1 MSFNLTK
8 GNIELIDNAKTKTRK
23 PSPELLAMFKDC
35 AKLGT
40 KLATIFEKIKERASQ
55 EGFSEEETTNLFKD
69 HLRGV
74 LTARQIR
81 WYFVEKPETNLKRQ
95 LELKQKEKENIQ
107 IRSQVQIQDA
117 ELVTETRSIP
127 VDSTEIESI
136 QDLRATVDTQQQYIS
151 TLEDKVQEKQEV
163 ARSQNQIRVKISV
176 SQLYRDVLMMRN
188 SNAIYT
194 NILIDNNKYVKLEP
208 V

>member
-1 MSFNLTK
+1 MWENFN
-8 GNIELIDNAKTKTRK
+8 KT
-23 PSPELLAMFKDC
+23 FNN
-35 AKLGT
+35 
-40 KLATIFEKIKERASQ
+40 FEKIKERARQ
-55 EGFSEEETTNLFKD
+55 EGFNDEETTNLFKD

-81 WYFVEKPETNLKRQ
+81 WYLVEKEESNLKRQ
-95 LELKQKEKENIQ
+95 LEFKEKEKQETNKNIQ

-117 ELVTETRSIP
+117 ELVSETKSIP
-127 VDSTEIESI
+127 VDSTELESI

-151 TLEDKVQEKQEV
+151 TLEEKVQEKEEV
-163 ARSQNQIRVKISV
+163 TRSQNQIRIKISV

-208 V
+208 L